1 VIEFAGAK
9 PDLERDFDNYLRSRN
24 EDANTLT

>member
-9 PDLERDFDNYLRSRN
+9 PDLERDFDNTLRSRN
-24 EDANTLT
+24 EDVNMLT